1 MNVVRALGYGLLNV
15 FHPRMLWLMVWPML
29 IAVVLWGTAAFFF
42 WTRLSVPLTDVLKGW
57 LDLALGWL
65 PFDLGTLAAFIAN
78 SMLVMLFF
86 ALVYLTVLFILGAFG
101 MQKMVN
107 YVATQ
112 SFPGLE
118 RRRGGGTAS
127 SVGNAIVA
135 LGGMSAMFVVT
146 LPLWLVPPL
155 GPMVLLA
162 ILSWANQRLLR
173 HDALAEH
180 ADAAEMARIFRE
192 RRGALYL
199 MGFLLALFAY
209 VPLVQFLG
217 PVVFGLAFIRYLLG
231 ALEELRAITVPYGSH
246 PNKELVAGNT
256 GP

>member
-1 MNVVRALGYGLLNV
+1 MNVLGALGYGLLNV

-29 IAVVLWGTAAFFF
+29 VSLVVWGTAAFLL
-42 WTRLSVPLTDVLKGW
+42 WSRIAPPLTGVLNRW
-57 LDLALGWL
+57 LDLVLGWL

-86 ALVYLTVLFILGAFG
+86 ALVYLTALFILGVFG
-101 MQKMVN
+101 MQKMVD
-107 YVATQ
+107 YVAAH

-118 RRRGGGTAS
+118 RRRGGGAAR
-127 SVGNAIVA
+127 SVWNATVT
-135 LGGMSAMFVVT
+135 LGGMVLMFVLS

-155 GPMVLLA
+155 GPLVLLA

-173 HDALAEH
+173 YDALAEH
-180 ADAAEMARIFRE
+180 GDEAEMARIFRE

-199 MGFLLALFAY
+199 LGFLLALFAY
-209 VPLVQFLG
+209 VPLVQFFG

-231 ALEELRAITVPYGSH
+231 ALQERRAVGD
-246 PNKELVAGNT
+246 
-256 GP
+256 

>member
-1 MNVVRALGYGLLNV
+1 MSVLGALGYGLINV
-15 FHPRMLWLMVWPML
+15 LHPRMLWLMVWPML
-29 IAVVLWGTAAFFF
+29 VSLVIWGSAAFLL
-42 WTRLSVPLTDVLKGW
+42 WTRLSAPLTNVLKGW

-65 PFDLGTLAAFIAN
+65 PFDLGMLAAFIAS

-86 ALVYLTVLFILGAFG
+86 ALVYLTVLFILGVFG
-101 MQKMVN
+101 MQKMIDH
-107 YVATQ
+107 VATR

-118 RRRGGGTAS
+118 RRRGGGTAGS
-127 SVGNAIVA
+127 IWNATVAVGGLA
-135 LGGMSAMFVVT
+135 AMFVVS

-155 GPMVLLA
+155 GPLVLLV

-173 HDALAEH
+173 YDALAEH
-180 ADAAEMARIFRE
+180 ADRAEMERIWRD
-192 RRGALYL
+192 RRGGLYV

-231 ALEELRAITVPYGSH
+231 ALIEARYESH
-246 PNKELVAGNT
+246 GNKELAPGNT
-256 GP
+256 AP